1 MDKFLSRIFFLI
13 YKSISSLFPIFSK
26 HYIRKRIA
34 KGKEHKIRWKEKIA
48 IPSVSRPKG
57 KIIWL
62 HAVGLGETLALTGV
76 IESITLKSDNL
87 TFLVTSSTL
96 QSSQAFKKNIP
107 KRTIHQ
113 FLPLDNKQ
121 YINNFLEYWK
131 PSIVI
136 WAWQDIWPNFIFLL
150 KQKYIPQILINA
162 RVTKSSYEKK
172 RRLKPFFS
180 SIYNSF
186 DLISAENSE
195 SAKFIE
201 KFGIKKN
208 IRIDG
213 SSKSFSPPLRVD
225 KKELSN
231 LRLITKRRRVFLV
244 ASSHKESE
252 NIAIEAF
259 EKIYRKDSNVLL
271 IIAPRYPER
280 SKEIQNK
287 ISKFS
292 FKVRSLDE
300 TPDDSIQ
307 IYLADT
313 IGEMGLWYS
322 LAENALIGGSF
333 SKIES
338 HNPWEAINLNCPVI
352 HGPRIANF
360 RDDYLILDRGESAFM
375 VKNSSDLIEVWR
387 TTHWPD
393 IIKNMEIVKS
403 NQIKKMDSLIDEI
416 ISFIDRSSKN

>member
-1 MDKFLSRIFFLI
+1 MDKFLSRIFFLV

-26 HYIRKRIA
+26 YYIRKRIA
-34 KGKEHKIRWKEKIA
+34 KGKEHKTRWKEKIA

-76 IESITLKSDNL
+76 IESIALKRDNL

-96 QSSQAFKKNIP
+96 HSSQAFKKNIP

-121 YINNFLEYWK
+121 YIKKFLEYWR

-136 WAWQDIWPNFIFLL
+136 WAEQDIWPNFISQLN
-150 KQKYIPQILINA
+150 QKCVPQILINA

-180 SIYNSF
+180 MIYNSF
-186 DLISAENSE
+186 DLISADNSE
-195 SAKFIE
+195 SAKFIT
-201 KFGIKKN
+201 KLGIKKN

-213 SSKSFSPPLRVD
+213 SSKISCPPLKVD

-231 LRLITKRRRVFLV
+231 LKLITKKRRVFLV

-259 EKIYRKDSNVLL
+259 EKTYRKDSNDLL

-280 SKEIQNK
+280 SKEIQKK

-300 TPDDSIQ
+300 IPDDSIQ
-307 IYLADT
+307 IFLADT

-322 LAENALIGGSF
+322 LARNALIGGSF
-333 SKIES
+333 SEIEG

-360 RDDYLILDRGESAFM
+360 NNDYLLLDRGESAFM
-375 VKNSSDLIEVWR
+375 VENSFDLIEVWR

-393 IIKNMEIVKS
+393 IVHNMKILKS